1 MGNLHHVGALPARLR
16 PLEDGDVH
24 LAAAGRAFHE
34 HGYAGGAVKISLRP
48 TEHGQIGP
56 FFRGVHIGPVLVVA
70 DNGPAQAHGR
80 LAGHH
85 GYGYER
91 RAALV
96 VGEHEQPVQL
106 VGIVA
111 SAGRVGCRFLIF
123 HASGHDGGGGRIG
136 RVGEGGVVL
145 QDGAAGHPCV
155 TAHGGGVNGL
165 AGDGGIEHVL
175 DKLAERDVERF
186 LEIRAGTLRASGRTL
201 LAACLLVA
209 TKSRTAFTVAA
220 SGSALPCGASAS
232 RVDSAVSSAGGSV
245 PFFCSSAC
253 AGNAVRSAKQK
264 QMKRRLKM
272 DRGMMLSGCIGL

>member
-1 MGNLHHVGALPARLR
+1 M
-16 PLEDGDVH
+16 
-24 LAAAGRAFHE
+24 
-34 HGYAGGAVKISLRP
+34 
-48 TEHGQIGP
+48 
-56 FFRGVHIGPVLVVA
+56 
-70 DNGPAQAHGR
+70 
-80 LAGHH
+80 AGHY

-111 SAGRVGCRFLIF
+111 SAGRVGRRFLIF

-186 LEIRAGTLRASGRTL
+186 LEIRAGTLRAGLRANLVGR
-201 LAACLLVA
+201 LLVGGDEIKDGVYGRGVGVGFA
-209 TKSRTAFTVAA
+209 LRGIGKQGGQRGFERGRKRPVFLLLGLRGQRREEREAETDEKAFED
-220 SGSALPCGASAS
+220 G
-232 RVDSAVSSAGGSV
+232 
-245 PFFCSSAC
+245 
-253 AGNAVRSAKQK
+253 
-264 QMKRRLKM
+264 
-272 DRGMMLSGCIGL
+272 

>member
-1 MGNLHHVGALPARLR
+1 MARL
-16 PLEDGDVH
+16 V
-24 LAAAGRAFHE
+24 
-34 HGYAGGAVKISLRP
+34 
-48 TEHGQIGP
+48 P

-80 LAGHH
+80 LAGHY

-175 DKLAERDVERF
+175 DKLAERDVELF
-186 LEIRAGTLRASGRTL
+186 LEIRAGTLRAGLRANFVGR
-201 LAACLLVA
+201 LLVGGDEIKDGVYGRGVGVGFA
-209 TKSRTAFTVAA
+209 LRGIGKQGGQRGFERGRKRPVFLLLGLRGQRREEREAETDEKAFED
-220 SGSALPCGASAS
+220 G
-232 RVDSAVSSAGGSV
+232 
-245 PFFCSSAC
+245 
-253 AGNAVRSAKQK
+253 
-264 QMKRRLKM
+264 
-272 DRGMMLSGCIGL
+272 

>member
-1 MGNLHHVGALPARLR
+1 M
-16 PLEDGDVH
+16 
-24 LAAAGRAFHE
+24 
-34 HGYAGGAVKISLRP
+34 
-48 TEHGQIGP
+48 
-56 FFRGVHIGPVLVVA
+56 
-70 DNGPAQAHGR
+70 
-80 LAGHH
+80 AGHH

-106 VGIVA
+106 VGVVA
-111 SAGRVGCRFLIF
+111 SAGRVGRRFLIF

-155 TAHGGGVNGL
+155 TSHGGGVNGL

-186 LEIRAGTLRASGRTL
+186 LEIRAGTLRAGLRANLVGR
-201 LAACLLVA
+201 LLVGGDEI
-209 TKSRTAFTVAA
+209 KDGVYGRGVGVGF
-220 SGSALPCGASAS
+220 ALPGASAS

-264 QMKRRLKM
+264 QIKRRLKM
-272 DRGMMLSGCIGL
+272 DRGMMLSDCMRL